1 MTFKN
6 FLLGC
11 VTGKDNE
18 TPDVGRILLI
28 IGVIFYIIM
37 EIMDVYQTHTFECKE
52 WAEGL
57 AYLLGGGGLLL
68 FLKKNTEPGN

>member
-1 MTFKN
+1 
-6 FLLGC
+6 
-11 VTGKDNE
+11 
-18 TPDVGRILLI
+18 
-28 IGVIFYIIM
+28 M
-37 EIMDVYQTHTFECKE
+37 ELMDVYMTKTFECKE

>member
-1 MTFKN
+1 MTAKE

-18 TPDVGRILLI
+18 TPDIGRILLI

-37 EIMDVYQTHTFECKE
+37 EIMDVYMTKTFECKD

-68 FLKKNTEPGN
+68 FLKKNTEPGE